1 MLALPLVLL
10 LGTLSLGG
18 QTPSAPAEPT
28 SPSPPAD
35 ARPSDGE
42 AYYEFL
48 EARRLED
55 QGDVEGAVAAL
66 RRAAEHDPASAEIFA
81 ELAALQARQNQA
93 KEAIAAAERAI
104 ALDPDNSQAHWVL
117 GIVNSAFA
125 RAARENEGTEGSEAA
140 GQAITHLE
148 KALLGRPWD
157 VGGTLTLG
165 RLYLE
170 TGEHD
175 KAIALL
181 TKLLDREAAVSEA
194 ALLLAQ
200 AHEQAGNPKRA
211 MGALDSVAPGDPQY
225 FGAQVAKAELLE
237 RRGDWAG
244 AAAAYGRALAHNPG
258 ATDVRLRQ
266 AAVLLSAKRP
276 ADARTLLEE
285 AAKEAPANSR
295 VLYLLSEAQ
304 RESGDLAAA
313 EATAR
318 QLVEAA
324 PKDARGAYALAR
336 VLEERREYQ
345 GVIDVL
351 APFTDPA
358 PTAPQPPAEI
368 RTDLLLRVAFAKQQT
383 GRVEEAIGLFE
394 RAKARGPSTP
404 LFDALIAQAYLLDEQ
419 YDRALAATRAAR
431 KRWPEDPR
439 LVRLEARALQ
449 GTGEVEPAVALL
461 EQQARREPD
470 DVSHV
475 VALGALLAQSKQF
488 DRAVAVVSDA
498 RERFPRDATLG
509 YELGAIYHEAERYD
523 EAERAFREVLKIDP
537 RHAPTLNDL
546 GYMFADRGVRL
557 DEAVKLLQQAVK
569 LDPYNGSYLDSLG
582 WAYFKQRK
590 LDLARDH
597 LQKAAAQLTNNS
609 VVQDH
614 LGDLLFALND
624 RKAAIEAWERALAGD
639 GESIVPSDIKAK
651 IRRAR
656 EE

>member
-1 MLALPLVLL
+1 MLSLPLVLL
-10 LGTLSLGG
+10 LGISPLGV
-18 QTPSAPAEPT
+18 QSPSVPAEET
-28 SPSPPAD
+28 SSGPPAD
-35 ARPSDGE
+35 GRPSDGA

-48 EARRLED
+48 QARRLED

-66 RRAAEHDPASAEIFA
+66 RRATEHDPASAEVFA
-81 ELAALQARQNQA
+81 ELAALHARQNQA
-93 KEAIAAAERAI
+93 EEAMAAAGRAT

-117 GIVNSAFA
+117 GIVNAALA
-125 RAARENEGTEGSEAA
+125 RAARENEGSEGSEAA
-140 GQAITHLE
+140 AQAITHLE
-148 KALLGRPWD
+148 KALPGRPWD
-157 VGGTLTLG
+157 IGATLTLG

-170 TGEHD
+170 TDDHD

-181 TKLLDREAAVSEA
+181 TKLLDREATVSEA

-200 AHEQAGNPKRA
+200 AHEQAGDPKRA
-211 MGALDSVAPGDPQY
+211 MGALDSVVPGDPQY
-225 FGAQVAKAELLE
+225 FGAQVAKGELLE

-244 AAAAYGRALAHNPG
+244 AAAAYGRALEHNPA

-266 AAVLLSAKRP
+266 AAVLLGAKRP

-285 AAKEAPANSR
+285 AAKEKPANSR

-324 PKDARGAYALAR
+324 PKDARGAYALAQ
-336 VLEERREYQ
+336 VFEERREYQ
-345 GVIDVL
+345 AVIDAL
-351 APFTDPA
+351 APFADPA

-368 RTDLLLRVAFAKQQT
+368 RTDLLLRLAFAKQQT
-383 GRVEEAIGLFE
+383 GGVDEAIDLFE

-404 LFDALIAQAYLLDEQ
+404 LFDAFIAQAYLLDEQ
-419 YDRALAATRAAR
+419 YDRALTATRAAR

-475 VALGALLAQSKQF
+475 VALGAMLAQSQQF

-498 RERFPRDATLG
+498 RTRFPRDATLG
-509 YELGAIYHEAERYD
+509 YQLGAIYHEARRYD
-523 EAERAFREVLKIDP
+523 EAERAFRAVLEIDP

-557 DEAVKLLQQAVK
+557 NEAVKLLQQAVK

-582 WAYFKQRK
+582 WAYFKQRR

-597 LQKAAAQLTNNS
+597 LQKAATQLTNNS

-624 RKAAIEAWERALAGD
+624 REAAIEAWERALTGD
-639 GESIVPSDIKAK
+639 GESVVPSDIKDK
-651 IRRAR
+651 IQRAR
-656 EE
+656 QE